1 MYITPEI
8 LKDYFADMSIQLT
21 ILGNVR
27 KKYRDV
33 RFYREGEAADDDFLY
48 IITKEEFELAPQY
61 AAHVLVPHGEHLQA
75 VGGYSLLTAP
85 VGRDELFNLV
95 RACFVQYTEQFE
107 SLYRLIALGAS
118 IETVL
123 ESAFPLVKNPIFI
136 DDSSY
141 RTLARLKDYPTEGF
155 KDNEYIFMQ
164 QSGHHSADYIYAML
178 NGNVAVESS
187 AISPR
192 PIIHR
197 FEFLAH
203 RTLYS
208 TIKVDGEIVGFFSCI
223 EVATTF
229 TPGMMDVVEAL
240 TELWSV
246 ALARQATQSKSRQK
260 SLDNDLFLG
269 ILNGSIADAELTKTA
284 FSQLGLQEGRYVVAY
299 TVTDVNTKANPVLLP
314 RIMELIM
321 TNIENSFAFADGSNI
336 VLILNRAYDEEL
348 REDLVR
354 MIGFYLGEFHV
365 TIGLSLEF
373 SNPEKLPLFFQQAV
387 ASARLGPL
395 AIADPETQA
404 PRYFLYNEVV
414 GYDVLER
421 FGDREARMAICH
433 PAVFILLQHDRE
445 KKMNL
450 LATLKVFTD
459 CFGDTGLAAE
469 RLYLHRNSL
478 YYRLKQIVALT
489 GVDLADE
496 FTLSHIMLSMRIL
509 QINGD
514 FML

>member
-8 LKDYFADMSIQLT
+8 LKDYFAGRSVQLT

-33 RFYREGEAADDDFLY
+33 RFYRKGEAAHDDFLY
-48 IITKEEFELAPQY
+48 IMTAEDLDLVPQR
-61 AAHVLVPHGEHLQA
+61 AAHALIPNGAGLQPA
-75 VGGYSLLTAP
+75 PEYSLLTAP
-85 VGRDELFNLV
+85 ADRDELFNLV
-95 RACFVQYTEQFE
+95 RACFAEYTERFE
-107 SLYRLIALGAS
+107 ALYRSIAIGES
-118 IETVL
+118 IEAVL
-123 ESAFPLVKNPIFI
+123 EKAVPLVNNPIFI

-155 KDNEYIFMQ
+155 RDNEYIFMQ

-223 EVATTF
+223 EIATTF

-246 ALARQATQSKSRQK
+246 ALARQATLSESRQK

-269 ILNGSIADAELTKTA
+269 ILNGSIVDAELTKTA
-284 FSQLGLQEGRYVVAY
+284 FAQLGFQEGRYVVAY
-299 TVTDVNTKANPVLLP
+299 TVTDVDTKANPILLP

-321 TNIENSFAFADGSNI
+321 TNIENSVAFADGSNI
-336 VLILNRAYDEEL
+336 ILILNRAYDEEL

-354 MIGFYLGEFHV
+354 LIGFYLAEFHV

-373 SNPEKLPLFFQQAV
+373 TDPEKLPLFFQQAV

-395 AIADPETQA
+395 AMSDSEAKE

-421 FGDREARMAICH
+421 FGNREERMAICH

-450 LATLKVFTD
+450 LTTLKVFTD

-469 RLYLHRNSL
+469 RLFLHRNSL

-489 GVDLADE
+489 GMDLSDE

-514 FML
+514 LEL